1 MSDRLLSQRRKR
13 SQRYTALI
21 NTDPNITGNP
31 RRTMKTQPEAISFDD
46 AVSPAQD
53 EPAPDVVAWQTEQL
67 KQRHKDADEGR
78 FASPDA
84 VKAVI
89 RKFVPNG

>member
-1 MSDRLLSQRRKR
+1 MKIRPEAMSID
-13 SQRYTALI
+13 
-21 NTDPNITGNP
+21 
-31 RRTMKTQPEAISFDD
+31 EAISS
-46 AVSPAQD
+46 VQG
-53 EPAPDVVAWQTEQL
+53 EPTSDVVAWQTEQL
-67 KQRHKDADEGR
+67 KQRHRQADEGL